1 MMDTTDTN
9 KLTEVKPGIVYL
21 SRIPPS
27 MNPLKVK
34 NLLSQ
39 FGEVD
44 RLFLQPEGKKDFFLF
59 FQYRE
64 GSPIGV
70 LLSVILSCYV
80 FISYFY
86 F

>member
-1 MMDTTDTN
+1 MDTERT
-9 KLTEVKPGIVYL
+9 TEVKPGIVYL

-44 RLFLQPEGKKDFFLF
+44 RTFLQPEGKESDIFKIFMGNFA
-59 FQYRE
+59 
-64 GSPIGV
+64 
-70 LLSVILSCYV
+70 
-80 FISYFY
+80 
-86 F
+86 

>member
-1 MMDTTDTN
+1 MDTDTI
-9 KLTEVKPGIVYL
+9 KITEIKPGIVYL

-44 RLFLQPEGKKDFFLF
+44 RTFLQPEGKKDLLLPFFYLF
-59 FQYRE
+59 L
-64 GSPIGV
+64 P
-70 LLSVILSCYV
+70 
-80 FISYFY
+80 
-86 F
+86 

>member
-1 MMDTTDTN
+1 MDTTDTN
-9 KLTEVKPGIVYL
+9 KLTETKPGIVYL

-44 RLFLQPEGKKDFFLF
+44 RLFLQPEGKKDFFCF
-59 FQYRE
+59 CFNIRARYWCT
-64 GSPIGV
+64 
-70 LLSVILSCYV
+70 SVYYKGYKAFSEFTI
-80 FISYFY
+80 F
-86 F
+86 